1 MIEAVEI
8 PAPDGAVL
16 RGEVR
21 RAGPVWAVLVHDLG
35 EDLDAW
41 RPLRDALGRRGVS
54 VLCFDLRG
62 HGGSDG
68 EATEG
73 LAAGDLEAAVAFA
86 RAAGAERLVVSAA
99 GESVGP
105 ALAAAAASGADGFFA
120 LAPRGVDFARSV
132 LPKLSVC
139 GSRDPHQEAAGSA
152 LEGSGGWSVVVRLP
166 LGEPG
171 LGMLQGPWRTNV
183 EAYVLGFV
191 RDVAGRAVAE
201 RA

>member
-8 PAPDGAVL
+8 AAPDGAVL

-35 EDLDAW
+35 EDIDAW
-41 RPLRDALGRRGVS
+41 RPLRDALAGRGVS

-68 EATEG
+68 EAGEG
-73 LAAGDLEAAVAFA
+73 LAAGDLEAAIAFA
-86 RAAGAERLVVSAA
+86 RSSGAERLVVGAA
-99 GESVGP
+99 GESAGP
-105 ALAAAAASGADGFFA
+105 ALAAAAASGGDGFFA
-120 LAPRGVDFARSV
+120 LAPRGSEFARSGIS
-132 LPKLSVC
+132 KLSVC
-139 GSRDPHQEAAGSA
+139 GSRDPAQEAAGSA

-166 LGEPG
+166 VAEPG

-191 RDVAGRAVAE
+191 RDATGRAPVNA
-201 RA
+201 